1 MSKESKDIK
10 GNNKLNKKYNYKL
23 TIEYDGTD
31 FLGWQ
36 RQSYSKETIQGYIE
50 DKLGI
55 LLKEKITLYAA
66 GRTDAGVHAINQI
79 ANFTT
84 NQKILSDKFLYQLN
98 SQLPRTITVKK
109 INRAP
114 EKFHARFS
122 AKQREY
128 IYKITLRRKSI
139 EAGYYCRIYTEPDFN
154 VIDSLI
160 KFFKGKKNFFP
171 LTKKRDDK
179 HNFICNLDVLKYKY
193 NKSKGELI
201 FTIRA
206 DRFLHS
212 MVRSIIG
219 CLIDAGR
226 GNISIEEVKK
236 EFNKGEKIKTQ
247 YLPAHALF
255 LNKIYY

>member
-1 MSKESKDIK
+1 MDKDNYKE
-10 GNNKLNKKYNYKL
+10 KLLSTKQYNYKL
-23 TIEYDGTD
+23 TIEYDGAD

-36 RQSYSKETIQGYIE
+36 RQSYSKDTIQGYLE
-50 DKLGI
+50 DGLGV

-79 ANFTT
+79 ANFKTT
-84 NQKILSDKFLYQLN
+84 QRIQSDKFLYRLN
-98 SQLPRTITVKK
+98 SQIPKSITVKK
-109 INRAP
+109 ISLVS

-128 IYKITLRRKSI
+128 IYKISLRRKSI
-139 EAGYYCRIYTEPDFN
+139 EGSYYFRIFGEPDFKI
-154 VIDSLI
+154 IDQLI
-160 KFFKGKKNFFP
+160 KFFKGRKSFFP
-171 LTKKRDDK
+171 LTKKREDK
-179 HNFICNLDVLKYKY
+179 HNFVCDLNLLEYKY
-193 NKSKGELI
+193 YKSKGELI
-201 FTIRA
+201 FKLRA

-212 MVRSIIG
+212 MVRSIVG

-226 GNISIEEVKK
+226 GKIPVEEVKK
-236 EFNKGEKIKTQ
+236 EFNRGEKIKTQ

>member
-1 MSKESKDIK
+1 MDKELK
-10 GNNKLNKKYNYKL
+10 GNKFYNYKL

-36 RQSYSKETIQGYIE
+36 RQSYSKETIQGHLE
-50 DKLGI
+50 EKLEV

-79 ANFTT
+79 ANFKT
-84 NQKILSDKFLYQLN
+84 NHKIHSDKFLYRLN
-98 SQLPRTITVKK
+98 SQLPKSITVKK
-109 INRAP
+109 ISIVP

-128 IYKITLRRKSI
+128 IYKISLRRKSI
-139 EAGYYCRIYTEPDFN
+139 EGNYYCRIFGEPDFK
-154 VIDSLI
+154 VIDNLI
-160 KFFKGKKNFFP
+160 KFFIGRKSFFP
-171 LTKKRDDK
+171 LTKKKDDK
-179 HNFICNLDVLKYKY
+179 HNFICDLNLLTYKFY
-193 NKSKGELI
+193 KSKGEII
-201 FTIRA
+201 FKLRA

-212 MVRSIIG
+212 MVRSILG

-226 GNISIEEVKK
+226 GNITVEEVKK
-236 EFNKGEKIKTQ
+236 EFNAGEKIKTQ